1 MTKIQTYVNGVP
13 IAQPRHRVTTAR
25 GFARAYI
32 PADNKVHGWKNAVIA
47 SLDKSGMSDRR
58 IDVPVQLS
66 LEFQLPMPK
75 NMKNETGHTIP
86 HVKKPDI
93 DNLVKAVM
101 DAMTSTGVWRDDSLV
116 WDIRATKIYAGEFPG
131 VLIALNY

>member
-13 IAQPRHRVTTAR
+13 IAQPRHRVTTAS

-32 PADNKVHGWKNAVIA
+32 PASHKVHVWKNAIIA

-58 IDVPVQLS
+58 IDVPVELS

-75 NMKNETGHTIP
+75 RMKNETGHTIS

-101 DAMTSTGVWRDDSLV
+101 DAMTTTGVWRDDSLV
-116 WDIRATKIYAGEFPG
+116 WNVHACKIYAGEFPG